1 MERMTVEQLAKYI
14 GASTVKVYSMVR
26 GNEIPH
32 YKIGAKI
39 LFRKSTIDQWIAEQE
54 AQAIGK

>member
-1 MERMTVEQLAKYI
+1 MERMTVEELANYI

-32 YKIGAKI
+32 YKIGSKI
-39 LFRKSTIDQWIAEQE
+39 LFRKSTIDQWIAGQE
-54 AQAIGK
+54 AKAAGK

>member
-1 MERMTVEQLAKYI
+1 MERMTVEEMAKYI
-14 GASTVKVYSMVR
+14 GASAVKVYAMVR
-26 GNEIPH
+26 ANEIPH

-54 AQAIGK
+54 AQASGK